1 MSDPWRPRRF
11 WTEAK
16 VEQRPEGFAILLDG
30 REVRTPSKQI
40 LNAPNAA
47 LAEAAA
53 EEWRAQ
59 GERLAPETM
68 PLTRALNLALD
79 RLPQT
84 REAVIDDAAA
94 YGGSDA
100 RADRA
105 EAGELVAL
113 EREAWDPLLDWA
125 AEALGA
131 RLAVAAG
138 ISPLEQAPEALAAL
152 RAEVAAC
159 SDLGLIALHEMT
171 TLSGSLVLALAVARG
186 RLTPDEA
193 WRISRIGEDWQA
205 RRWGQDEEEAERV
218 VRRAQ
223 AFQEAARLWS
233 LAEA

>member
-30 REVRTPSKQI
+30 RELRTPSKQI

-100 RADRA
+100 LAYRA
-105 EAGELVAL
+105 EAGELVDL
-113 EREAWDPLLDWA
+113 EREAWTPCWIGRRSLWGRVWRSRRGSRRWSKRRRLWRRC
-125 AEALGA
+125 A
-131 RLAVAAG
+131 RN
-138 ISPLEQAPEALAAL
+138 SPKA
-152 RAEVAAC
+152 
-159 SDLGLIALHEMT
+159 
-171 TLSGSLVLALAVARG
+171 
-186 RLTPDEA
+186 
-193 WRISRIGEDWQA
+193 RISG
-205 RRWGQDEEEAERV
+205 
-218 VRRAQ
+218 
-223 AFQEAARLWS
+223 
-233 LAEA
+233 